1 MAEDLFNI
9 VFKGELVR
17 SFEIDTVKKNLGQLF
32 KIDGAKVDALFS
44 GRAVVLKRNLNFEN
58 ANKYRVAIKK
68 AGARVDVEPVSA
80 EKTAAAETP
89 KPKTQPSSGQG
100 KAVFGE
106 RSPQSQESAQ
116 VASVQKEESSSQP
129 KERSAAPAAAG
140 AASAQPAVATP
151 NEGNPMAAAS
161 AHVED
166 NSGFSLA
173 DVGSDVLSASE
184 RKEEVVADVDV
195 SSLSVK
201 DEGGDLLNEDE
212 KREYETLI
220 IDLSALDVS
229 PQEGNL
235 VSEDEIER
243 PAPVK
248 VDVSQLSMGE
258 PGENLEPPKP
268 PAPPPPDTSN
278 IKLSE

>member
-17 SFEIDTVKKNLGQLF
+17 SFDKDTVKKNLGQLF

-68 AGARVDVEPVSA
+68 AGARVDVEPVAGETASA
-80 EKTAAAETP
+80 SEAPPP
-89 KPKTQPSSGQG
+89 KAQHSSGQG

-106 RSPQSQESAQ
+106 RSSAGAQEVSAQ
-116 VASVQKEESSSQP
+116 ASSPLATSAENASKPAESSAGP
-129 KERSAAPAAAG
+129 K
-140 AASAQPAVATP
+140 PAVAAS
-151 NEGNPMAAAS
+151 NKGNPMAAAS

-173 DVGSDVLSASE
+173 DAGSDLLTASE
-184 RKEEVVADVDV
+184 RKEEVVANVDV
-195 SSLSVK
+195 SGLSLKSG
-201 DEGGDLLNEDE
+201 GGDLLNDNE
-212 KREYETLI
+212 KREFEALD
-220 IDLSALDVS
+220 IDVSALGIS

-243 PAPVK
+243 PAPVQI
-248 VDVSQLSMGE
+248 DVSRLSMGE
-258 PGENLEPPKP
+258 LGENLEPPKA

>member
-1 MAEDLFNI
+1 MADDLFNI

-44 GRAVVLKRNLNFEN
+44 GRDVVLKRNLNFEN

-68 AGARVDVEPVSA
+68 AGARVDVEPVSNDVA
-80 EKTAAAETP
+80 PEAAKPAATAPESQ
-89 KPKTQPSSGQG
+89 KPAKPSPAPNPAPSTSKG

-106 RSPQSQESAQ
+106 RPSQ
-116 VASVQKEESSSQP
+116 VAAQDTPATEQPTASSDA
-129 KERSAAPAAAG
+129 SAAAAASNG
-140 AASAQPAVATP
+140 
-151 NEGNPMAAAS
+151 GNPMAAAS

-166 NSGFSLA
+166 NSGFTLA
-173 DVGSDVLSASE
+173 SAGSDVLAASE
-184 RKEEVVADVDV
+184 RKAEVVANVDV
-195 SSLSVK
+195 SGLSVK
-201 DEGGDLLNEDE
+201 EGDGDLLNADE
-212 KREYETLI
+212 KREYETLD
-220 IDLSALDVS
+220 IDLSALDIA

-235 VSEDEIER
+235 VSEDEIDR
-243 PAPVK
+243 PAAVE

-268 PAPPPPDTSN
+268 PPPPPPDTSK
-278 IKLSE
+278 ISMSD